1 MSLFV
6 IADLHLC
13 FSDPSKTMSVFAGW
27 ENYQERIEKHWLEL
41 IKDGDTVVLPGDISW
56 GMSLAQALPDF
67 QFIDRLP
74 GRKIIIKGNH
84 DYWWTTRRKMEDFL
98 AAGGCTSIHI
108 LHNDHYAYGKYGIC
122 GTRGWVNM
130 PGETQ
135 DEKVLRREVQRL
147 ETSIQ
152 SALKADLE
160 PIVFMHYPPIFATN
174 FNYDILEILYRYKIK
189 HCYYGHIHGKSA
201 HELCVTNTYD
211 DVDFHLIAADYL
223 KFVPELVIKGDL

>member
-6 IADLHLC
+6 IGDLHLS

-27 ENYQERIEKHWLEL
+27 QDYQEKIEKNWLEL
-41 IKDGDTVVLPGDISW
+41 INPEDTVVLAGDISW
-56 GMSLAQALPDF
+56 GMSLQQALPDF
-67 QFIDRLP
+67 KFIQELP
-74 GRKIIIKGNH
+74 GEKIILKGNH
-84 DYWWTTRRKMEDFL
+84 DYWWTTMKKMEDFL
-98 AAGGCTSIHI
+98 AAEGLDSMRI
-108 LHNDHYAYGKYGIC
+108 LHNNHYRYGNYGIC

-130 PGETQ
+130 PGEVQ

-152 SALKADLE
+152 SALKEDLE

-189 HCYYGHIHGKSA
+189 DCYYGHIHGRSA

-211 DVDFHLIAADYL
+211 DVNFHLIAGDYL
-223 KFVPELVIKGDL
+223 QFVPEKVL